1 MHATQLISI
10 GLFTGAVIL
19 TLYAWNDRIRYSSR
33 YSKAT
38 ESFQNP
44 PNPLSVPPLVLAPM
58 VSENPTDQDAINA
71 HKTLLIY
78 TSQNVAKGLRFIKSI
93 GKNFFVE
100 PITLRT
106 DIDPASLMNN
116 YVSPLQIV

>member
-1 MHATQLISI
+1 
-10 GLFTGAVIL
+10 
-19 TLYAWNDRIRYSSR
+19 
-33 YSKAT
+33 
-38 ESFQNP
+38 
-44 PNPLSVPPLVLAPM
+44 M